1 MDHQSATGLR
11 ALASRDRLARF
22 WKFSGLTRGAKAV
35 IAGIVALFVVIE
47 IVGAIVGATD
57 EPAETTVVQVALT
70 LSFLIFLW
78 HPPAGAFVLQF
89 GALISV
95 ALGAGEASILAVAM
109 GTGLV
114 VATCSP
120 ALSAAYG
127 LGFIALVGY
136 AEAAVPGPV
145 AFGTVAAF
153 SIVGGISALI
163 GWLLRGLIRRTTQL
177 ASDLAERERML
188 ESAVQAE
195 RERIA
200 DELHDFI
207 AHELT
212 IIAMHARVLEQTSD
226 PAVHDQSRKA
236 IDGSAR
242 QALADI
248 RRVLELTQATRGA
261 DDEPATSP
269 VETDHRRLLPTLTDV
284 ERELRAAGA
293 RVELVGAYEAAP
305 RLSRSMDLAMAQF
318 LREATTNV
326 VKHAALGGPVQIEF
340 IAGASDVVMRVRNE
354 VEGEGAVTVPPGG
367 YGIARMHE
375 RASVLGGAFSAG
387 PNGSGWLVEVRL
399 PTR

>member
-1 MDHQSATGLR
+1 MGGPTHRPARERLNDFWTFSALTGG
-11 ALASRDRLARF
+11 ARL
-22 WKFSGLTRGAKAV
+22 V
-35 IAGIVALFVVIE
+35 IAALVGLFVTVE
-47 IVGAIVGATD
+47 VVGAVLGVTD
-57 EPAETTVVQVALT
+57 EPAATTVVQVALT
-70 LSFLIFLW
+70 LSFLVFLW
-78 HPPAGAFVLQF
+78 HPPAGAFFLQF

-153 SIVGGISALI
+153 SIVGGISGLV

-177 ASDLAERERML
+177 ANDLAERERML
-188 ESAVQAE
+188 ETAVQAE

-326 VKHAALGGPVQIEF
+326 VKHAASGGPVRIEF
-340 IAGASDVVMRVRNE
+340 TAGASDVVMRVRNE
-354 VEGEGAVTVPPGG
+354 VEGEGVVTVPPGG

-387 PNGSGWLVEVRL
+387 PDGSGWLVEVRL

>member
-1 MDHQSATGLR
+1 MEHTSAGARRTKGLR
-11 ALASRDRLARF
+11 GRLTQF
-22 WKFSGLTRGAKAV
+22 WTFSGLTTGTKLV
-35 IAGIVALFVVIE
+35 VAGVVALVVGIE
-47 IVGAIVGATD
+47 IVGAVVGATD
-57 EPAETTVVQVALT
+57 EPASTTVVQAAIT
-70 LSFLIFLW
+70 LSFLVFLW
-78 HPPAGAFVLQF
+78 HPPAGALVLQV

-95 ALGAGEASILAVAM
+95 ALGAGEASLVAVAV
-109 GTGLV
+109 GSGLV
-114 VATCSP
+114 LATCSLG
-120 ALSAAYG
+120 LSIAYA
-127 LGFIALVGY
+127 LGFFALMAF
-136 AEAAVPGPV
+136 AESSVPGPV
-145 AFGTVAAF
+145 EFGTIAALL
-153 SIVGGISALI
+153 IVWGVFALL

-188 ESAVQAE
+188 ETAVQAE

-261 DDEPATSP
+261 DDEPAASP

-326 VKHAALGGPVQIEF
+326 VKHAASGGPVRIEF
-340 IAGASDVVMRVRNE
+340 TAGASDVLMRVRNE
-354 VEGEGAVTVPPGG
+354 VEGEGVVTVPPGG

-387 PNGSGWLVEVRL
+387 PDGSGWLVEVRL